1 METLHAQR
9 DLMTRDRA
17 NGLDTRKADS
27 GHKGISE
34 YLTRDPT
41 QTAKHLKD
49 TFDSLPLPPGVKQVG
64 DVGLYGLE
72 LGTKLGKYI
81 ATKRT

>member
-17 NGLDTRKADS
+17 NGLDTRKPDS
-27 GHKGISE
+27 GHKGIS
-34 YLTRDPT
+34 DPT
-41 QTAKHLKD
+41 KTAKHLKE

-64 DVGLYGLE
+64 DAGFYGLE